1 MDRVHSRRHLLR
13 AALIAPVALAVG
25 NAVRAEE
32 APSSGCGRPGPTCA
46 VTTPP
51 RLTRGPKPV
60 AIIIPDAEVDAPI
73 EVNEIID
80 GKMTAPSGP
89 WVVGWY
95 RESGRLGEAD
105 NIVLAGHL
113 DYWGVGKAVFYHVGA
128 LKKDDDIQVIGD
140 DNQQYQFKVEWV
152 RKIDMTKTG
161 ADGIRQIV
169 GKTADERLTLI
180 TCGGDFDKETG
191 EYKER
196 TVVRAIPVQ

>member
-1 MDRVHSRRHLLR
+1 MDRIRSRRLFIR
-13 AALIAPVALAVG
+13 AALIAPAALAIG
-25 NAVRAEE
+25 QTVRAAES
-32 APSSGCGRPGPTCA
+32 PSSGCGRPGPACA

-51 RLTRGPKPV
+51 RQSRGPKPM
-60 AIIIPDAEVDAPI
+60 AIMIPDAEVDAPI
-73 EVNEIID
+73 EVCEIVD
-80 GKMTAPSGP
+80 GVMSAPSGP

-95 RESGRLGEAD
+95 RESGHLGEAD
-105 NIVLAGHL
+105 NVVLAGHL
-113 DYWGVGKAVFYHVGA
+113 DYWGVGKAVFYHVGS

-140 DNQQYQFKVEWV
+140 DNQQYPFKVEWV

-180 TCGGDFDKETG
+180 TCGGDFDSVTG

-196 TVVRAIPVQ
+196 IVVRAIPVQ